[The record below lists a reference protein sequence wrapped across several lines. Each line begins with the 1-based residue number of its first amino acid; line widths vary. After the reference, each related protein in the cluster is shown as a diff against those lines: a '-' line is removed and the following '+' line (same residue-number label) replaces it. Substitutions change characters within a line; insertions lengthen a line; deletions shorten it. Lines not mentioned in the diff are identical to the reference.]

1 MVPSPNE
8 IKIEF
13 WISNNPFKVILLSI
27 MLIEDF
33 FIKIVLF
40 YPFEFIN

>member
-1 MVPSPNE
+1 MVPSQME

-13 WISNNPFKVILLSI
+13 WISNNPFKVTLLSI
-27 MLIEDF
+27 MLMEDF

-40 YPFEFIN
+40 YPLEFIN